1 MAEQPVSAPHL
12 PATVAAAPGDGEP
25 SAHRDP
31 FCRAALPPREL
42 WPEMRYDALPEL
54 AYPARLNSAAE
65 LLDRRVAEG
74 DGERIAIHYPGGRWT
89 YRQLLAT
96 ANRIAH
102 ALVDDLGVVPG
113 NRVLLRG
120 PNTPMLAASWFAV
133 LKAGGVA
140 VTTMPLLRVRELTFI
155 ADKAQIR
162 LALTDARVAGDCEQA
177 MRATA
182 AGEPRTGAR
191 VVRFQ
196 GGGAGGGGGAAAEG
210 GFPPGLRLGEASGP
224 GAEDSAGLAQT
235 AAGRQSASAALAPA
249 AGDSLDQL
257 ARDKPVDFANCDTA
271 ASDVAFIAFTSGTT
285 GQGKGT
291 MHFHRDVLA
300 ASDCFPRH
308 VLRPRREDIFC
319 GSPPLAFTYGL
330 GGLLLF
336 PLRIGAST
344 LLLEQATPP
353 HLLQG
358 IQDHRATVC
367 FTAPTAYRAMCGML
381 ASYDLSSLRQCISAG
396 ETLPLSTFESW
407 QRATGIKIIDGIGST
422 ELLHMFIS
430 SAGDV
435 IRPGATGKVIP
446 GYEAKVVDDA
456 GRTVPPGTV
465 GRLAVRGP
473 TGCRYLDNIERQKLY
488 VQDGWN
494 FTGDSYIQDEDGYF
508 WYQARTDDMIISA
521 GHNIS
526 GPEVE
531 AVLLE
536 HPKVQECGVVGLPD
550 PERGQIVTAFVV
562 LTPEAHPDPDTA
574 KELQD
579 FVKAEIAPYK
589 YPRRIEFRASLPRTD
604 TGKLQRFRLREG
616 AG

>member
-1 MAEQPVSAPHL
+1 MAEQPVSAPHA
-12 PATVAAAPGDGEP
+12 PAGIAAAPGDGEP

-31 FCRAALPPREL
+31 FCHAALPPREL

-54 AYPARLNSAAE
+54 GYPARLNSAAE

-96 ANRIAH
+96 ANRIAY

-120 PNTPMLAASWFAV
+120 PNTPMLAACWFAV

-140 VTTMPLLRVRELTFI
+140 VTTMPLLRVREITFI
-155 ADKAQIR
+155 ADKARIR

-196 GGGAGGGGGAAAEG
+196 GGGAGGDA
-210 GFPPGLRLGEASGP
+210 
-224 GAEDSAGLAQT
+224 
-235 AAGRQSASAALAPA
+235 ASAPA
-249 AGDSLDQL
+249 TRDSLDQL
-257 ARDKPVDFANCDTA
+257 ARDKPAGFANCDTA

-308 VLRPRREDIFC
+308 VLRPRRDDIFC

-344 LLLEQATPP
+344 LLLEQATPA

-367 FTAPTAYRAMCGML
+367 FTAPTAYRAMTGVL
-381 ASYDLSSLRQCISAG
+381 AKYDLSSLRECVSAG

-430 SAGDV
+430 SAGDD

-473 TGCRYLDNIERQKLY
+473 TGCRYLDNIERQQLY

-494 FTGDSYIQDEDGYF
+494 FTGDSYLQDQDGYF

-550 PERGQIVTAFVV
+550 PERGQVVSAFVV
-562 LTPEAHPDPDTA
+562 LNPGAHPDPATA

-589 YPRRIEFRASLPRTD
+589 YPRRIEFRDSLPRTA

-616 AG
+616 AR